1 MESGG
6 KNAKTYQLQ
15 KGNSSPFVEYGDNY
29 IRKSTAL
36 YLIQENDPLSN
47 DRLLR
52 VRATQPSHLYSA
64 TNVEMNARHRVR
76 AGELCVF
83 SRVDSEER
91 LLLGRVIQFS
101 YMYGNKRERQYTSNY
116 VDLSKDSKTN
126 IGVLC
131 NLYQCVSF
139 NDEEVFFRSL
149 NTYTAG
155 YLTLDSSL
163 LSEED
168 FSFAILISNIS
179 KVISNWKADLV
190 VDAD

>member
-1 MESGG
+1 
-6 KNAKTYQLQ
+6 
-15 KGNSSPFVEYGDNY
+15 
-29 IRKSTAL
+29 
-36 YLIQENDPLSN
+36 
-47 DRLLR
+47 
-52 VRATQPSHLYSA
+52 
-64 TNVEMNARHRVR
+64 MNARHCVR

-101 YMYGNKRERQYTSNY
+101 YMCRNKMERQYTSNY

-131 NLYQCVSF
+131 NWYQCVSF
-139 NDEEVFFRSL
+139 NDEEVFFRPL

-155 YLTLDSSL
+155 YLTLENYYCTIPDSSL